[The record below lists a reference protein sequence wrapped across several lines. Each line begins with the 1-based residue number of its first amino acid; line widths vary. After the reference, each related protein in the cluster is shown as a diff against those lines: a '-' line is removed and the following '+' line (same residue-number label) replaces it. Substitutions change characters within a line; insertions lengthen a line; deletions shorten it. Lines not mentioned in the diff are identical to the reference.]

1 MAEGPAAALAIVD
14 RIAEEPALQTYHL
27 LASVRGDLLFKL
39 GRYTEARA
47 ALEAAAELAGNTR
60 ERELL
65 RRRAVEAADAASQV
79 ILKF

>member
-1 MAEGPAAALAIVD
+1 
-14 RIAEEPALQTYHL
+14 
-27 LASVRGDLLFKL
+27 LFKL

-60 ERELL
+60 EQELL
-65 RRRAVEAADAASQV
+65 RRRAAEAGDAASQV